1 MSRVPFTGFASEPP
15 ELTARLVDAARSV
28 VDSHHYVL
36 GSQVEAFESRW
47 ASACGVS
54 ECIGVANGLDAIEI
68 ILRSMG
74 IGAGQEV
81 ITSPMTAVATILGII
96 RAGATPVLADID
108 PDTALLDPASVQ
120 RCITEKT
127 AAVLLVHLYGQVR
140 NMRAWGDICDAAGI
154 ALIEDC
160 AQSHTASEAGTVSGA
175 FGVAGAFSFYPT
187 KNLGALGD
195 AGAIVTA
202 STELAQQARQL
213 RNYGQSNRYEH
224 PLIGLNSRLDEMQAA
239 ILNARLDYLPE
250 FTARRREVARRY
262 RESISNPHVTLLA
275 PEMTP
280 EQHVYHLFVI
290 TTPHREALMAHLDS
304 RGVDSLIHYP
314 ISAHRHESLDW
325 LRTDPNG
332 LKNAE
337 KHADTCLSLPCHPQL
352 TDDQIQRVIN
362 AVNSFSVT

>member
-15 ELTARLVDAARSV
+15 ELTARLVEAARDV

-36 GSQVEAFESRW
+36 GSHVQTFEERW

-74 IGAGQEV
+74 IGPGEEV

-108 PDTALLDPASVQ
+108 PQTALLDPQSVQ
-120 RCITEKT
+120 RCINEKT
-127 AAVLLVHLYGQVR
+127 AAVVLVHLYGQVR
-140 NMRAWGDICDAAGI
+140 NMRTWVDLCDAAGI

-175 FGVAGAFSFYPT
+175 FGVAGSFSFYPT

-195 AGAIVTA
+195 AGAIVTTNSA
-202 STELAQQARQL
+202 VAGQARQL

-224 PLIGLNSRLDEMQAA
+224 PLIGLNSRLDELQAA
-239 ILNARLDYLPE
+239 ILSARLDYLPD
-250 FTARRREVARRY
+250 FTARRREVAHRY
-262 RESISNPHVTLLA
+262 RESMSNPHVTLLA
-275 PEMTP
+275 PEITP

-304 RGVDSLIHYP
+304 RGIDSLIHYP
-314 ISAHRHESLDW
+314 IPAHRQQSLTW
-325 LRTDPNG
+325 LTKDLNG
-332 LKNAE
+332 LTNAE
-337 KHADTCLSLPCHPQL
+337 QHADSCLSLPCHPQL
-352 TDDQIQRVIN
+352 SDEQVQRVID
-362 AVNSFSVT
+362 AVDSFSFA

>member
-15 ELTARLVDAARSV
+15 ELTTRIVEAARTV

-36 GSQVEAFESRW
+36 GSHVQSFESRW
-47 ASACGVS
+47 ASECGVS

-81 ITSPMTAVATILGII
+81 ITSPMTAVATVLGII

-108 PDTALLDPASVQ
+108 PHTALLDPESVQ
-120 RCITEKT
+120 RCITDKT

-140 NMRAWGDICDAAGI
+140 NMRAWTDLCDSAGI
-154 ALIEDC
+154 DLIEDC

-202 STELAQQARQL
+202 SSELAHQARQL

-224 PLIGLNSRLDEMQAA
+224 PLVGLNSRLDELQAA
-239 ILNARLDYLPE
+239 ILSARLDYLPE
-250 FTARRREVARRY
+250 FTDRRREVARRY

-275 PEMTP
+275 PEITP
-280 EQHVYHLFVI
+280 EQHVHHLFVI
-290 TTPHREALMAHLDS
+290 TSPHREALMAHLDS
-304 RGVDSLIHYP
+304 RGIDSLIHYP
-314 ISAHRHESLDW
+314 IPAHHQQSLDW
-325 LRTDPNG
+325 LSTDPQG
-332 LKNAE
+332 LRNAE
-337 KHADTCLSLPCHPQL
+337 EHAHSCLSLPCHPQL
-352 TDDQIQRVIN
+352 TDDQVQRVID
-362 AVNSFSVT
+362 AVNSFTVT

>member
-1 MSRVPFTGFASEPP
+1 MNRVPFTGFVSEPP
-15 ELTARLVDAARSV
+15 ELSARIVQAARDV

-36 GSQVEAFESRW
+36 GSHVQAFEDRW

-74 IGAGQEV
+74 IGPGQEV

-108 PDTALLDPASVQ
+108 PQTALLDPQSVQ
-120 RCITEKT
+120 RCINDKT

-140 NMRAWGDICDAAGI
+140 NMRAWVDLCDAAGI

-195 AGAIVTA
+195 AGAIVTTNSA
-202 STELAQQARQL
+202 VAEQARQL

-224 PLIGLNSRLDEMQAA
+224 PLIGLNSRLDELQAA
-239 ILNARLDYLPE
+239 ILSARLDYLSD
-250 FTARRREVARRY
+250 FTARRREVAHRY

-275 PEMTP
+275 PEITP

-290 TTPHREALMAHLDS
+290 TTAHRDEIMAHLDS
-304 RGVDSLIHYP
+304 LGIDSLIHYP
-314 ISAHRHESLDW
+314 IPAHRQESLTW
-325 LRTDPNG
+325 LTADPDG
-332 LKNAE
+332 LTNAE
-337 KHADTCLSLPCHPQL
+337 QHADSCLSLPCHPQL
-352 TDDQIQRVIN
+352 SDEQVQRVID
-362 AVNSFSVT
+362 AVNSFSIT